1 MTARVNKLGCFSIL
15 SVSFRGLQ
23 PGGLRWAEANDFFL
37 FPTLVGTSKL
47 GASNWGPHA
56 CLAIER
62 EKRCWIW
69 SGLLRAKEKQDQ
81 NEVVPRENLDVT
93 NDIWGKVGKIRLCG
107 VERSRGNSHQ
117 YPQDWKTPAWVT
129 KSPRQETAILSL
141 VRECGTVCF
150 SWDEW
155 VAEPGR

>member
-1 MTARVNKLGCFSIL
+1 MLRSLAVL
-15 SVSFRGLQ
+15 SVSFTGLP
-23 PGGLRWAEANDFFL
+23 PGSLRWTEENSFL
-37 FPTLVGTSKL
+37 PFPTLVGTSKL
-47 GASNWGPHA
+47 DASNWGPHA
-56 CLAIER
+56 CLEEER

-81 NEVVPRENLDVT
+81 NEVVPRDNLEVI
-93 NDIWGKVGKIRLCG
+93 NGIWGKVRKIRLCD
-107 VERSRGNSHQ
+107 VEGSRGNSHQ
-117 YPQDWKTPAWVT
+117 YPQDWKTPPWVT

-150 SWDEW
+150 YWEDEW